1 MVVLV
6 ILLDVKPTVVSKLPF
21 PFIGIFKLASL
32 LFYPLRS
39 QTVNGFSL
47 TSQNRRRV
55 DLYCGNKYHRI
66 TMETNLKHRKAAVSL
81 RLLAENGLPASNQE
95 LKISQKKH
103 KFLFG
108 CGGFEA
114 LGLVG
119 GKPDGNPI
127 DEKTATFIRTRLDK
141 LFSVNNYATLP
152 FYIGRYE
159 PEEGKPDEKRLKAA
173 ANYYKQRG
181 IKTKGHPLCWHTV
194 CAPWLM
200 NYSNEQILKKVI
212 GRIERD
218 VSAFEGLIDTWDV
231 INEVV
236 IMPIFDKYDNAI
248 TRICKEYGQIPL
260 VKEVFSAAKRANPNS
275 VLLLN
280 DFDIS
285 EDYEILIDKCLQA
298 GIPIDVI
305 GIQSHQHQGYW
316 GAEKVHDVL
325 SRFSRF
331 GLPLHFTENTI
342 ISGEIMPAH
351 IVDLNDWQVDTW
363 PTTPEG
369 EERQA
374 KEIIDMYEILFAHP
388 QVEAVTSWSGGDN
401 AWLHAPAGF
410 LRTDNSE
417 KPAFKALRAK
427 IENEWRTETTARS
440 DANGYVQL
448 EGFKGTYEVSCMGKT
463 AVFELDKDTSVELK
477 LN

>member
-1 MVVLV
+1 
-6 ILLDVKPTVVSKLPF
+6 
-21 PFIGIFKLASL
+21 
-32 LFYPLRS
+32 
-39 QTVNGFSL
+39 
-47 TSQNRRRV
+47 
-55 DLYCGNKYHRI
+55 
-66 TMETNLKHRKAAVSL
+66 MEANLNHRKAAVKL
-81 RLLAENGLPASNQE
+81 KLLTENGSPAANQE

-114 LGLVG
+114 VELAG
-119 GKPDGNPI
+119 GNPDGSPV
-127 DEKTATFIRTRLDK
+127 DGEKAARLREKLDK

-159 PEEGKPDEKRLKAA
+159 PVEGKPDEKRLKAA
-173 ANYYKQRG
+173 AAFYQQRG

-200 NYSNEQILKKVI
+200 NYSNAQILKKVI
-212 GRIERD
+212 ERIERD
-218 VSAFEGLIDTWDV
+218 VSAFAGLIDIWDV

-236 IMPIFDKYDNAI
+236 IMPVFDKYDNAV

-260 VKEVFSAAKRANPNS
+260 VKDVFSAAKRANPNA

-285 EDYEILIDKCLQA
+285 KDYEILIDKCLQA
-298 GIPIDVI
+298 GVQVDVI

-325 SRFSRF
+325 ARFSRF

-342 ISGEIMPAH
+342 ISGELMPPH
-351 IVDLNDWQVDTW
+351 IVDLNDWQVESW
-363 PTTPEG
+363 STTPEG

-374 KEIIDMYEILFAHP
+374 KELVEMYEILFAHP
-388 QVEAVTSWSGGDN
+388 QVEAITTWSGGDD

-417 KPAFKALRAK
+417 KPAFKALRSK
-427 IENEWRTETTARS
+427 IENEWRTEITARS
-440 DANGYVQL
+440 GADGSVKI
-448 EGFKGTYEVSCMGKT
+448 EGFKGEYEVSCMGKK
-463 AVFELDKDTSVELK
+463 AVFDLDKASSLELK
-477 LN
+477 LG